1 MNDLWVDIDTIF
13 RGNPWGPEGLD
24 SPALKMAFM
33 ACFNGDEFKT
43 FIFESTFLS
52 RFDVPRETAD
62 KLKESD
68 VELMKF
74 GFDWV
79 KFFLTGTGPL
89 GVIFSK
95 KTPL

>member
-1 MNDLWVDIDTIF
+1 
-13 RGNPWGPEGLD
+13 
-24 SPALKMAFM
+24 
-33 ACFNGDEFKT
+33 
-43 FIFESTFLS
+43 LS

-89 GVIFSK
+89 GVTRSK
-95 KTPL
+95 NNSL

>member
-1 MNDLWVDIDTIF
+1 MKDISGTQKSGGSRLPTGDTF
-13 RGNPWGPEGLD
+13 KFNCHAGV
-24 SPALKMAFM
+24 
-33 ACFNGDEFKT
+33 ACFNGDEFKK

-52 RFDVPRETAD
+52 RFDVPLKTVGRF
-62 KLKESD
+62 KESD

-89 GVIFSK
+89 GVAR
-95 KTPL
+95 